1 MSETLKHEQLTH
13 DEELE
18 VEIKSFENRW
28 RYAVFPAMV
37 AFVILAVFGFYLI
50 YGMLQRMEA
59 LSDDVHR
66 MTNIMEKNLPS
77 MSSDMQEM
85 SSDMREM
92 NGTIAHNIP
101 QMKEGVEKMSI
112 STHNIAATT
121 GNMSNSVWEMNRSV
135 SRPLSIMNKFLPFGN
150 KSDLPRPTYT
160 RPVPLQVPQTKQSA
174 PVTSVSTQPEQVA
187 PAAPVVP
194 VSYQQHYQQPYQAV
208 QPQFQQ
214 PAAVNTYQL
223 RYYY

>member
-1 MSETLKHEQLTH
+1 MSETLKNNMLTH

-50 YGMLQRMEA
+50 YGMLQRMES

-77 MSSDMQEM
+77 MTSDMQEM
-85 SSDMREM
+85 NE
-92 NGTIAHNIP
+92 TISQNMP

-135 SRPLSIMNKFLPFGN
+135 SRPLSLMNKFLPFGSR
-150 KSDLPRPTYT
+150 SDIPRPTYT
-160 RPVPLQVPQTKQSA
+160 RPVPLKAPLLKKPAAT
-174 PVTSVSTQPEQVA
+174 PVTSVSTQPEQAV
-187 PAAPVVP
+187 PATPVVAP

-208 QPQFQQ
+208 QPQYQQ
-214 PAAVNTYQL
+214 PVAVDNYQL